1 MLKPPGVL
9 LSLLFAAA
17 GVAGA
22 SGAAIEKAAIEKIET
37 KHLTA
42 SASVAAVTAG
52 GRVTLA
58 LDVAPKRAMHVY
70 APPQTDYIPVSLAIQ
85 PDPAIKA
92 GAPQFPRPQTL
103 RIEALDETQSVYS
116 ARFRIAQEVT
126 LAPAALRQARAA
138 GGLTVK
144 GTLRYQA
151 CDDTIC
157 YLPVNVPVAWTV
169 ALTPGGRL
177 VP

>member
-1 MLKPPGVL
+1 MLNVWGTGL
-9 LSLLFAAA
+9 ALALMLGA
-17 GVAGA
+17 GVA
-22 SGAAIEKAAIEKIET
+22 AAPPGTPIDT

-42 SASVAAVTAG
+42 SPSVAAAEAG

-58 LDVAPKRAMHVY
+58 LEVSPKPAMHVY
-70 APPQTDYIPVSLAIQ
+70 APPQQDYIPISLTLQ

-92 GAPQFPRPQTL
+92 GVPQFPRPEKI
-103 RIEALDETQSVYS
+103 RIEAIDETQSVYS
-116 ARFRIAQEVT
+116 QRFRILQTVT
-126 LAPAALRQARAA
+126 LAPAALRRARAA

-157 YLPVNVPVAWTV
+157 YLPVTVPVVWTV
-169 ALTPGGRL
+169 ALTPAGRIA
-177 VP
+177 P